1 VTSSLYSASALDW
14 VNSALSHGGG
24 PGQPSIAALSV
35 EVFKGSG
42 MAMLSQLARLHL
54 TYEPEDAQAPPTLI
68 LKLAST
74 YPPAAE
80 FAAAQHYY
88 EREVGFYRDLAPQ
101 GGLPA
106 PVCYWCDFDAGSGRF
121 GILLADLGHLAC
133 EDMLSGI
140 SKPRLDVAGA
150 GLADMHARWWGSPS
164 LEAYDWLPA
173 GNWGPQHAMIEGYR
187 QLWPVFWE
195 RFGPTL
201 PEGSIRFG
209 HSAADAMHQSLDEL
223 VRGPKTLA
231 HRDFRLDNL
240 FFGGTPERLV
250 AVDWQM
256 ASRMVGT
263 YDIACLL
270 TQSTSVQLR
279 QERQWEVLRAWH
291 DRVRS
296 KVATPYS
303 YEDAVADYRRS
314 ALVGLLK
321 PVLGGAYHEPGDAR
335 GDQLLAA
342 VNERAFCAAVDLGL
356 EALL

>member
-1 VTSSLYSASALDW
+1 
-14 VNSALSHGGG
+14 
-24 PGQPSIAALSV
+24 
-35 EVFKGSG
+35 

-54 TYEPEDAQAPPTLI
+54 TYEPEDDQAPPTLI

-74 YPPAAE
+74 YPQAAE

-88 EREVGFYRDLAPQ
+88 EREVGVYRVLVPH

-106 PVCYWCDFDAGSGRF
+106 PVCYWCDFDPGTGRF

-164 LEAYDWLPA
+164 LAAYDWLPA
-173 GNWGPQHAMIEGYR
+173 GNWEPQHAMIEGYR

-195 RFGPTL
+195 RFGPSL
-201 PEGSIRFG
+201 PEGSVRFG
-209 HSAADAMHQSLDEL
+209 PSAADAMHQSLDEL
-223 VRGPKTLA
+223 VRGPTTLA

-240 FFGGTPERLV
+240 FFEGTPERV
-250 AVDWQM
+250 VVVDWQM

-263 YDIACLL
+263 YDVACLL
-270 TQSTSVQLR
+270 TQSTPVQLR
-279 QERQWEVLRAWH
+279 QQRQWEVLRAWH

-296 KVATPYS
+296 RVATSYS

-335 GDQLLAA
+335 GDQLLTA
-342 VNERAFCAAVDLGL
+342 VNERAFRAAVDLGL
-356 EALL
+356 EDLL